1 MNFPF
6 GVQKLGRIHV
16 QAWGINRW
24 TKEYNQS
31 TVLESSFTVNALH
44 T

>member
-6 GVQKLGRIHV
+6 GVQKLGRIHGQV
-16 QAWGINRW
+16 WEINRW
-24 TKEYNQS
+24 TKEFTQS